1 MHVGEGQRHDQAMI
15 APRGLEEE
23 TLVHMIRG
31 VEGYTA
37 LLSKNRGTMDDGCYE
52 TLSRALGGIIE
63 SLSVLTTGPRG
74 RLDGDR
80 LREKLEAIA
89 GQELSKRARE
99 EAGSPR
105 SAQAHLR
112 LLEKTGA

>member
-37 LLSKNRGTMDDGCYE
+37 LLSKKRGTMEDGCYE
-52 TLSRALGGIIE
+52 TLSRALGGIVE
-63 SLSVLTTGPRG
+63 SLSILTAGPRG

-80 LREKLEAIA
+80 LREKLSAIA
-89 GQELSKRARE
+89 GEELNKHARDE
-99 EAGSPR
+99 TGSPR
-105 SAQAHLR
+105 SAQAHLT
-112 LLEKTGA
+112 LLTKTGA

>member
-23 TLVHMIRG
+23 ALVNMIRG
-31 VEGYTA
+31 VEAYAA
-37 LLSKNRGTMDDGCYE
+37 LLSKNRGNIDDGRHE
-52 TLSRALGGIIE
+52 ILNHALGEIIE
-63 SLSVLTTGPRG
+63 SISDLSDGPRG

-80 LREKLEAIA
+80 LREKLGTIA
-89 GQELSKRARE
+89 GRELQKHARA

-105 SAQAHLR
+105 SAQAHLT
-112 LLEKTGA
+112 LLQKTGA